1 MSTQFYTK
9 LESEGPENLRRWTS
23 KKREDLRKYDK
34 ILIPIHYPGR
44 RHWALGIIN
53 MRDKKF
59 Q

>member
-1 MSTQFYTK
+1 MPTQFYTK
-9 LESEGPENLRRWTS
+9 LASEGPERVIRWT
-23 KKREDLRKYDK
+23 KGTDLRTYGK
-34 ILIPIHYPGR
+34 IFFPINFPKQ

>member
-1 MSTQFYTK
+1 MPTQFYTK
-9 LESEGPENLRRWTS
+9 LASEGPEKLRRWTS
-23 KKREDLRKYDK
+23 KKGTDLRKYDK
-34 ILIPIHYPGR
+34 IFIPIHYPER

>member
-34 ILIPIHYPGR
+34 ILIPIHYPES